1 MLFPELISFCSNK
14 KFGFK
19 FRIPLNCLFIA
30 KIYFSMQIV
39 IMLLKRIVFVFSFI
53 VLCGPASST
62 CFVDYKAKK
71 NNPLRLHYGVVE
83 VDSSQCTIKKAEKVV
98 SKRIEV
104 GGWLL
109 LGVMSLF
116 DESGLEKR
124 KSSAG
129 KYFLLF

>member
-1 MLFPELISFCSNK
+1 MLF
-14 KFGFK
+14 
-19 FRIPLNCLFIA
+19 
-30 KIYFSMQIV
+30 
-39 IMLLKRIVFVFSFI
+39 KRIFFVFSFI
-53 VLCGPASST
+53 VFCGPASAS
-62 CFVDYKAKK
+62 CFADYKAKK

-83 VDSSQCTIKKAEKVV
+83 VDSNQCTIKKAERAV

-116 DESGLEKR
+116 DENGLEKR
-124 KSSAG
+124 KASAG